1 MSRLG
6 VRWIM
11 GSGLLCAGWVTS
23 VYTPVHVLKWKYDS
37 EMLQGHGALTVWCS
51 LVSVIAV
58 LKVLAIKDSER
69 DPERWGLR

>member
-11 GSGLLCAGWVTS
+11 DSGLLCAGWVTS
-23 VYTPVHVLKWKYDS
+23 VYTPVHVLKWTCDS
-37 EMLQGHGALTVWCS
+37 GTLQGHGALTAWRS

-58 LKVLAIKDSER
+58 LKVLPIKDSGR
-69 DPERWGLR
+69 DPERWGL